1 MLNHVNQNNSMKVLD
16 ADMLVD
22 KYLESFASFQEY
34 NTFNRDVPAEMLSKY
49 MAIDYSKMRP
59 LLEYMQEWLIDCID
73 VHRCTYDTRIE
84 HICKLQD
91 IIDKF
96 PTRIY
101 SPYHFKQ
108 EQYYKEICSTLLY
121 FRKAWDYLNAEYF
134 DLNRKGIRIPL

>member
-1 MLNHVNQNNSMKVLD
+1 MLNPVNQNNSMKVLD

-22 KYLESFASFQEY
+22 KFLESFASFHEY

-59 LLEYMQEWLIDCID
+59 LLDYMQEWLIDCID

-96 PTRIY
+96 PTRVY

-108 EQYYKEICSTLLY
+108 EQYYEEIRNTLLY
-121 FRKAWDYLNAEYF
+121 FRKAWDYLNDEYF

>member
-1 MLNHVNQNNSMKVLD
+1 MLNPVNQINNMKVLD

-22 KYLESFASFQEY
+22 KFLEGFTPFQEY

-59 LLEYMQEWLIDCID
+59 LLDYMQEWLIDCID
-73 VHRCTYDTRIE
+73 VHRCTYDARIE
-84 HICKLQD
+84 HICNLQD

-108 EQYYKEICSTLLY
+108 EQYYEEIYNTLLY